1 MRGMVLSMP
10 ALPVSFP
17 LNGYRKV
24 RLLRRPAIG
33 VMVVGLLGAC
43 AAPPK
48 IMSGPSPSDPAVRVP
63 ALAYQPITGGVKSFR
78 PVEPKGWEELNRN
91 VGPKGN

>member
-1 MRGMVLSMP
+1 MS
-10 ALPVSFP
+10 ASPVSSP
-17 LNGYRKV
+17 LHGCRTV
-24 RLLRRPAIG
+24 RLLRGVAIG
-33 VMVVGLLGAC
+33 VTVIALLGAC
-43 AAPPK
+43 SAPPK